1 MMAEIPS
8 HKTFAG
14 LLNAVFNIHL
24 DEGQTVDTEL
34 VEVSQPQ
41 LSPEQETFYIVFR
54 GPNDV
59 SLGQGMRRFQHE
71 RTGDFDLFITPVRQ
85 DKQGVY
91 YEAVFNRLL
100 ESTAPT
106 A

>member
-1 MMAEIPS
+1 MMAEIPG
-8 HKTFAG
+8 HKTFVE
-14 LLNAVFNIHL
+14 LLNTVFNIHL
-24 DEGQTVDTEL
+24 DEGETVDTEL
-34 VEVSQPQ
+34 VEVSEPQ
-41 LSPEQETFYIVFR
+41 LSPAQETFSVVFR

-59 SLGQGMRRFQHE
+59 PLGQGIRRFQHG
-71 RTGDFDLFITPVRQ
+71 RIGDFDLFITPVRQ
-85 DKQGVY
+85 DKQGFY